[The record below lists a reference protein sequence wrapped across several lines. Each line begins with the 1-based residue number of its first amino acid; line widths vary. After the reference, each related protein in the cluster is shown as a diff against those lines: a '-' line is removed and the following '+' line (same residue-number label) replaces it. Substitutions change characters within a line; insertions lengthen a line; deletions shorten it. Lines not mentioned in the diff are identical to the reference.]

1 MNLIRRLHNH
11 EISGGKQSFVYTA
24 NLLQALASQPDI
36 VIPVC
41 CFPTINRHL
50 IFASVEDFFRKHDL
64 EIPTSFAKMT
74 LFRIHS
80 NDALFYKTYVLIYG
94 YKNNADNLDFNL
106 YNKIQFAF
114 DMMLQVGRECQ

>member
-74 LFRIHS
+74 LFRIHG

-106 YNKIQFAF
+106 YNKIQFTF